1 MFFKQRAN
9 SWQACL
15 CVSGDGGGGGG
26 GGRREN
32 GTLSRLLYLTG

>member
-15 CVSGDGGGGGG
+15 CDGGGGGG